1 MTILLAFLIFSQSLS
16 EAEQVHH
23 IAQVAC
29 SECQGCSRSEQL
41 AVIQVIRN
49 RVRYTST
56 RPGHWWGY
64 GLLSVLRYPQFA
76 RHSKRCSLIRDRSK
90 LSPYNLN
97 LQLRLDQ
104 IYKDAKRSIRTDVAP
119 KQKKC
124 YYFHAKRI
132 NPGWRL
138 RKCHHNRD
146 WHHIFYTKE
155 KAR

>member
-1 MTILLAFLIFSQSLS
+1 MTILLAFLLFSHSLS
-16 EAEQVHH
+16 EADQVHH
-23 IAQVAC
+23 IAQVTC
-29 SECQGCSRSEQL
+29 SECQGCSRAEQL

-56 RPGHWWGY
+56 RPQHWWGH

-76 RHSKRCSLIRDRSK
+76 KHSKRCILIKDRSK
-90 LSPYNLN
+90 LSPYSLK

-104 IYKDAKRSIRTDVAP
+104 IYEDARRSLSVDVAP

-132 NPGWRL
+132 NPDWKLKR
-138 RKCHHNRD
+138 CHFNSS
-146 WHHIFYTKE
+146 WHHIFYTKD
-155 KAR
+155 KVK